1 MSSGVYDIFL
11 DKFWR
16 NLSDPIYLF
25 SNSRM
30 KLGNGTIMTV
40 PPRKEPTKAGYR
52 TKMGSGSKILTILV
66 LILKLEKEIV
76 LLPIKTEVQELH
88 KNKIVFPEIIVSTIK
103 RKKLVKTL

>member
-1 MSSGVYDIFL
+1 
-11 DKFWR
+11 
-16 NLSDPIYLF
+16 
-25 SNSRM
+25 M

-52 TKMGSGSKILTILV
+52 MKMGSGSKILTILV

-88 KNKIVFPEIIVSTIK
+88 KNKIVPFPEVIVSTIK

>member
-1 MSSGVYDIFL
+1 
-11 DKFWR
+11 
-16 NLSDPIYLF
+16 
-25 SNSRM
+25 M

-52 TKMGSGSKILTILV
+52 MKMGSGSKILTILV
-66 LILKLEKEIV
+66 LILKPEKEIV
-76 LLPIKTEVQELH
+76 LPIKTEVQELH

>member
-1 MSSGVYDIFL
+1 MVAVAFFGFFWPFL
-11 DKFWR
+11 
-16 NLSDPIYLF
+16 LPLIYLF

-52 TKMGSGSKILTILV
+52 MKMGSGSKILTILV
-66 LILKLEKEIV
+66 LILKPEKEIV
-76 LLPIKTEVQELH
+76 VLPIKTEVQELH
-88 KNKIVFPEIIVSTIK
+88 KNKIVFPEIVSTIK

>member
-1 MSSGVYDIFL
+1 
-11 DKFWR
+11 
-16 NLSDPIYLF
+16 
-25 SNSRM
+25 M

-66 LILKLEKEIV
+66 LILKPEKEIV
-76 LLPIKTEVQELH
+76 LPIKTEVQELH

-103 RKKLVKTL
+103 CKKLVKTL